1 MTPKRES
8 PHRGGGGAGSGGRIR
23 TGDLRVMSPTSC
35 HCSTPRQGRR
45 QRPIVPA
52 TKPPVSSAQA
62 RCTTVFG
69 TGTGGATPLE
79 SPPAGTPQACR
90 CGKQETV
97 LSNPREGRLDAHEV
111 AGARVAPSALSTP
124 RLQRLPAFHPG
135 PIHQLVS
142 LGPYSLRMGDLILGR
157 ASHLDAF
164 SAYRD
169 RTTAT
174 EPALGGTAHPPAV
187 RPPRSS
193 RTRGGAPQV
202 SYAHDG

>member
-1 MTPKRES
+1 
-8 PHRGGGGAGSGGRIR
+8 
-23 TGDLRVMSPTSC
+23 
-35 HCSTPRQGRR
+35 
-45 QRPIVPA
+45 
-52 TKPPVSSAQA
+52 
-62 RCTTVFG
+62 
-69 TGTGGATPLE
+69 
-79 SPPAGTPQACR
+79 
-90 CGKQETV
+90 QETV
-97 LSNPREGRLDAHEV
+97 LLIPGGVVWDASGI

-124 RLQRLPAFHPG
+124 RLQPLLTFHLG

-142 LGPYSLRMGDLILGR
+142 LGPYSSRMGDLILGR

-174 EPALGGTAHPPAV
+174 ERALGGTAQPPAV

>member
-1 MTPKRES
+1 MQGCEAGDRPLASSEGV
-8 PHRGGGGAGSGGRIR
+8 GGDASGI
-23 TGDLRVMSPTSC
+23 
-35 HCSTPRQGRR
+35 
-45 QRPIVPA
+45 
-52 TKPPVSSAQA
+52 
-62 RCTTVFG
+62 
-69 TGTGGATPLE
+69 
-79 SPPAGTPQACR
+79 
-90 CGKQETV
+90 
-97 LSNPREGRLDAHEV
+97 

-124 RLQRLPAFHPG
+124 PLQRLPAFHVG

-174 EPALGGTAHPPAV
+174 ERALGGTAQPPAV